1 MTGSIV
7 MNGFDFLLDKSKFLF
22 FLRFSMV
29 KGLCCDSKLCQSF
42 SHVVNRVESPRAV
55 VTNEHGSATVV
66 ALSQD
71 LGTTATAALSI

>member
-22 FLRFSMV
+22 FLRFSMI
-29 KGLCCDSKLCQSF
+29 KGLCCDGELCQRF

-55 VTNEHGSATVV
+55 VTNKHGSATVV
-66 ALSQD
+66 ALRQD